1 MRLFS
6 IHVIDDEE
14 LIRDSITTAFADTYR
29 IETFPSA
36 EPALAAMQAN
46 LPDLVLLDIGL
57 PGMDG
62 LQALEEIRQRH
73 PGLRVVMITA
83 FEEIDTVVRAMK
95 LGAYDYVVKPLQMA
109 GLEATVR
116 NALET
121 VRLQNEVQTLQQQFL
136 QTHIPCFIAQSDV
149 IQDVMAFVGQVAQ
162 SPDTPILIQGDTGTG
177 KELVAST
184 IHYQSPN
191 FKGPFVTV
199 NCATIPKDL
208 LESEMFGYEKGAFSG
223 AGAAGKRGLVEM
235 AAGGTLFLDEIGDL
249 NLRAQA
255 KLLRFLEQGEYYRV
269 GGVHMKTL
277 QTRVISATNQD
288 LDAMIA
294 KREFRKDLYFR
305 LGVVKVKIPSLNARP
320 DDILPLARHFMVE
333 FGEKF
338 AKSTT
343 VLSPAAEKALLS
355 HNWTGNVRE
364 LKNVIERG
372 MLTAADP
379 TLTSA
384 DLGLESSFESPESVA
399 DSSVMGFPPI
409 PPDGLDLNALER
421 SMEKYYIEAAMEMVG
436 GNESRAAGLLGL
448 NHHTFRYRRKKILS
462 GDP

>member
-1 MRLFS
+1 MRPFA

-14 LIRDSITTAFADTYR
+14 LVRDSIATAFADAYR

-36 EPALAAMQAN
+36 EPALAAMQAS

-62 LQALEEIRQRH
+62 LQALEEIYQRH

-116 NALET
+116 NALES
-121 VRLQNEVQTLQQQFL
+121 VRLQQEVRTLQQQFL
-136 QTHIPCFIAQSDV
+136 QAHIPYFIAQSDV
-149 IQDVMAFVGQVAQ
+149 IQDVMTFVGRVAQ

-191 FKGPFVTV
+191 FRGPFVTV
-199 NCATIPKDL
+199 NCATIPRDL

-223 AGAAGKRGLVEM
+223 AGAGKRGLVEM
-235 AAGGTLFLDEIGDL
+235 AAGGTLFLDEVGDL
-249 NLRAQA
+249 SLQAQA
-255 KLLRFLEQGEYYRV
+255 KLLRFLEQGEYYHV
-269 GGVHMKTL
+269 GGVRLQTL

-288 LDAMIA
+288 LDAMI
-294 KREFRKDLYFR
+294 KKGEFRKDLYFR
-305 LGVVKVKIPSLNARP
+305 LGVVEVKIPSLNARP

-333 FGEKF
+333 FGGKF
-338 AKSTT
+338 AKSITGF
-343 VLSPAAEKALLS
+343 SSAAEKALLS
-355 HNWTGNVRE
+355 HDWTGNVRE

-372 MLTAADP
+372 VLTAAGP
-379 TLTSA
+379 TLTPA
-384 DLGLESSFESPESVA
+384 DLGLEASPEPLESCTL
-399 DSSVMGFPPI
+399 GFPPI
-409 PPDGLDLNALER
+409 PPDGLDLTSLTR
-421 SMEKYYIEAAMEMVG
+421 SVEKHYIEAAMKMAD

-462 GDP
+462 GDS

>member
-1 MRLFS
+1 MRPFA

-14 LIRDSITTAFADTYR
+14 LIRDSIATAFADTYR

-36 EPALAAMQAN
+36 ESALSAMQAG

-62 LQALEEIRQRH
+62 LQALEEIHQRH

-109 GLEATVR
+109 GLEATIR
-116 NALET
+116 NALES
-121 VRLQNEVQTLQQQFL
+121 VRLQQEVRTLQQQLL
-136 QTHIPCFIAQSDV
+136 QAHIPYFIAQSDV
-149 IQDVMAFVGQVAQ
+149 IQDVMTFVSRVAQ

-235 AAGGTLFLDEIGDL
+235 AAGGTLFLDEVGDL
-249 NLRAQA
+249 SLQAQA

-269 GGVHMKTL
+269 GGVHLQTL
-277 QTRVISATNQD
+277 QTRVISATNQN
-288 LDAMIA
+288 LDDMIA
-294 KREFRKDLYFR
+294 SGEFRKDLYFR

-338 AKSTT
+338 AKSITGF
-343 VLSPAAEKALLS
+343 SPAAEKALLD

-372 MLTAADP
+372 ALTTAGP
-379 TLTSA
+379 TLTPA
-384 DLGLESSFESPESVA
+384 DLGLEASSEPSESGA
-399 DSSVMGFPPI
+399 MGFPPM
-409 PPDGLDLNALER
+409 PPDGLDLAALTR
-421 SMEKYYIEAAMEMVG
+421 SMEKYYIDAAMKIAG

-448 NHHTFRYRRKKILS
+448 NHHTFRYRRKKTLS

>member
-1 MRLFS
+1 MKLFT

-14 LIRDSITTAFADTYR
+14 LIRDSIATAFADTYR

-36 EPALAAMQAN
+36 EAALAAMQAS

-62 LQALEEIRQRH
+62 LQALKQIRQRH
-73 PGLRVVMITA
+73 HGLRVVMITA
-83 FEEIDTVVRAMK
+83 FEEIDTVVKAMK

-109 GLEATVR
+109 GLEATVHH
-116 NALET
+116 ALES
-121 VRLQNEVQTLQQQFL
+121 VRLQQEVRTLQQQFL
-136 QTHIPCFIAQSDV
+136 QAHIPYFIAQSDV
-149 IQDVMAFVGQVAQ
+149 IQDVMTFVGQVAQ

-191 FKGPFVTV
+191 FQGPFVTV

-235 AAGGTLFLDEIGDL
+235 AGGGTLFLDEVGDL
-249 NLRAQA
+249 SLQAQA

-269 GGVHMKTL
+269 GGVHLQTL

-288 LDAMIA
+288 LDAMIV
-294 KREFRKDLYFR
+294 RGEFRKDLYFR
-305 LGVVKVKIPSLNARP
+305 LGVVKVKIPSLNARA
-320 DDILPLARHFMVE
+320 DDILPLARHFMVD

-338 AKSTT
+338 AKPVAGFSS
-343 VLSPAAEKALLS
+343 VAEKALLS

-372 MLTAADP
+372 VLTAAGP
-379 TLTSA
+379 TLTPA
-384 DLGLESSFESPESVA
+384 DLGLEASFGPSESGA
-399 DSSVMGFPPI
+399 MGFPPI
-409 PPDGLDLNALER
+409 PPDGLDLTALTQ
-421 SMEKYYIEAAMEMVG
+421 SMEKYYMEAAMKMAG
-436 GNESRAAGLLGL
+436 GNESRAAGLLRL

>member
-1 MRLFS
+1 MRPFA
-6 IHVIDDEE
+6 IHVVDDEE
-14 LIRDSITTAFADTYR
+14 LIRDSIATAFADTYC

-36 EPALAAMQAN
+36 ETALAAMQAS

-62 LQALEEIRQRH
+62 LQAIEEIHKRH

-83 FEEIDTVVRAMK
+83 FEEIDTVVRAMR
-95 LGAYDYVVKPLQMA
+95 LGAHDYVVKPLQMA
-109 GLEATVR
+109 GLEATIR
-116 NALET
+116 NALES
-121 VRLQNEVQTLQQQFL
+121 VRLQKEVRSLQQQFL
-136 QTHIPCFIAQSDV
+136 QAHIPCFIARSEV
-149 IQDVMAFVGQVAQ
+149 IQDVMAFVSQVAQ

-184 IHYQSPN
+184 IHYRSPN

-208 LESEMFGYEKGAFSG
+208 LESELFGYEKGAFSG
-223 AGAAGKRGLVEM
+223 AIAAGKRGLVEM
-235 AAGGTLFLDEIGDL
+235 AAGGTLFLDEVGDL
-249 NLRAQA
+249 SPRAQA
-255 KLLRFLEQGEYYRV
+255 KLLRFLEQGEYYHV
-269 GGVHMKTL
+269 GGVRLQTL
-277 QTRVISATNQD
+277 HTRVISATNQD
-288 LDAMIA
+288 LDAMIE
-294 KREFRKDLYFR
+294 KGEFRKDLYFR
-305 LGVVKVKIPSLNARP
+305 LGVVKVKIPSLNARM

-338 AKSTT
+338 AKAITGF
-343 VLSPAAEKALLS
+343 SPAAEKALLS

-372 MLTAADP
+372 ALTAAGP
-379 TLTSA
+379 ILSPA
-384 DLGLESSFESPESVA
+384 DLGLEAASEPAPSGA
-399 DSSVMGFPPI
+399 MDFPPL
-409 PPDGLDLNALER
+409 PPDGLDLTALTR
-421 SMEKYYIEAAMEMVG
+421 SMEKYYMEAAMQMAG

-462 GDP
+462 GDS